1 MCDVS
6 YMQPSSAVSCSESD
20 RSAAPFIERILEQ
33 YEAAGLIYCIL
44 RNYQQLPDR
53 HGNDIDI
60 LVARHHLRQGEVLL
74 NEIAGSLGW
83 TVIGRVR
90 KYGYAGLYFCPPGG
104 IGRWLTVDL
113 ITCIHFRGL
122 SYVSSSRILRK
133 RLRFKDF
140 CVASLGSEGAILL
153 LKDLLQYGRAP
164 SKQSTRNRIRY
175 CIGNDGD
182 EFQAFLTSYLGRN
195 NALALVTAGKDGNW
209 ECVEQL
215 SGRIRRC
222 LVLTSIGKSPLRQFC
237 RWLAYMTGYV
247 AHGVR
252 PPLGLFIV
260 VLGPDGCGK
269 TTIAKHVGQA
279 WQQTVPPGKEPE
291 YIHGDFNNLPRLR
304 GIRRLWAKMRG
315 RPLPP
320 EPDYTKK
327 HAGAEVVP
335 HSLLKSLLYL
345 GYYFWGY
352 VLGHA
357 KVQRIKAQDRILIAD
372 RYFYDYFF
380 QRGNMRLPH
389 WLLRFLTWFIPK
401 PDLTV
406 VLNADT
412 EAIYARKQELTVEEI
427 DRQQAVIRRICR
439 WLPNV
444 IEVRTD
450 QDIESTVAEV
460 KVAMTDRLLSK

>member
-1 MCDVS
+1 MLLQVMNKRFS
-6 YMQPSSAVSCSESD
+6 SMSQPSASL
-20 RSAAPFIERILEQ
+20 F
-33 YEAAGLIYCIL
+33 IL
-44 RNYQQLPDR
+44 RLLRQFEDVGIRYCVLRSYEQLPDE
-53 HGNDIDI
+53 HGNDLDI
-60 LVARHHLRQGEVLL
+60 LVAEKDLPMARSGVMDVSRD
-74 NEIAGSLGW
+74 LGW
-83 TVIGRVR
+83 HKVAEVR
-90 KYGYAGLYFCPPGG
+90 RFGYNGLYFCSPDRAE
-104 IGRWLTVDL
+104 RWLLVDL
-113 ITCIHFRGL
+113 FTETHWRGL
-122 SYVSSSRILRK
+122 SYTSKEKILEERV
-133 RLRFKDF
+133 RFKDF
-140 CVASLGSEGAILL
+140 HVAGPGAEAALLVVKELLPWGKVKSKNMARDRIQYCAVKDEHGFLECLRPAFGKRTGTLL
-153 LKDLLQYGRAP
+153 LRASKVGDWDSIESRVNRLRRALLIR
-164 SKQSTRNRIRY
+164 SLTRH
-175 CIGNDGD
+175 
-182 EFQAFLTSYLGRN
+182 
-195 NALALVTAGKDGNW
+195 
-209 ECVEQL
+209 
-215 SGRIRRC
+215 
-222 LVLTSIGKSPLRQFC
+222 PLRQP
-237 RWLAYMTGYV
+237 LAWIEFLYGHIV
-247 AHGVR
+247 HR
-252 PPLGLFIV
+252 IRKPLGFFIV